1 MRFLCPPAFNKGR
14 VFGTVLTT
22 VSLTTFQMIFLPTVF
37 AVEWL
42 IILLHTTE
50 TPVSN
55 FAIMVEV
62 FAVLFSYFSR
72 DGIVGK

>member
-14 VFGTVLTT
+14 VFGTALTT
-22 VSLTTFQMIFLPTVF
+22 VSLTTFLMIFLPAMF

-50 TPVSN
+50 VLVSN
-55 FAIMVEV
+55 FAIMAEV
-62 FAVLFSYFSR
+62 FRGFIQLFHPGWHCR
-72 DGIVGK
+72 